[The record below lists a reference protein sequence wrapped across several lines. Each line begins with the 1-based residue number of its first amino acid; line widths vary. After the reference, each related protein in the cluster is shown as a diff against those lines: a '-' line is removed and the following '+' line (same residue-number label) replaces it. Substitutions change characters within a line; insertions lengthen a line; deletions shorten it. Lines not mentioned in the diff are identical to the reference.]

1 MTLTNMTSAYDLHD
15 SLGYQITLFSR
26 ISERRFEA
34 ALAPLG
40 LSRVTWCVLLGVGQQ
55 GLKSPSEIADFVGI
69 DRTAT
74 SRALRR
80 LERDGQITRSNG
92 QKDRRMTEVAITPQ
106 GAERLKV
113 ATARARENA
122 DYFKQKLSW
131 YEQETLSLII
141 RKLMQGE
148 ARDVSG
154 L

>member
-1 MTLTNMTSAYDLHD
+1 MTPPYDLHD

-26 ISERRFEA
+26 ISERRFER

-40 LSRVTWCVLLGVGQQ
+40 LSRVTWCILLAVGQQ
-55 GLKSPSEIADFVGI
+55 GLKSPSEIAAFVGI

-80 LERDGQITRSNG
+80 LERDSRITRSSG
-92 QKDRRMTEVAITPQ
+92 QKDRRKTEVAITPQ
-106 GAERLKV
+106 GTDGLRI
-113 ATARARENA
+113 ATAAARENA

-131 YEQETLSLII
+131 YEQETLSLTIQ
-141 RKLMQGE
+141 KLMQGE